1 MRNFN
6 FYKLILLSNFLT
18 RLTILKIA
26 HPFDWVLDKHLL
38 KSKPDNQHQKKFSQ
52 QIFLFAYIATMIFL
66 PVNRSAAQ
74 TTNFAAIVIDSKSK
88 LPLEGVSVTAMP
100 TKKNA
105 VSNENGQFTFAEN
118 PASILLI
125 EISAIGFNS
134 RSISLKDMVAEKY
147 IELVETKVQLS
158 EVVILANAASQFKPI
173 SSMDIKMR
181 GINNS
186 QEVLRIVP
194 GLFIG
199 QHQGGGKA
207 EQIFL
212 RGFDSDHGT
221 DVSLAVDGMP
231 INMVSHAHG
240 QGYAD
245 AHFIIPETIEQAD
258 FKKGPYYAEKG
269 NFNTSGFVDFK
280 TANSLSKNTIKV
292 EGGMYNTARVMG
304 MFNLLGKKARLKQQS
319 WYVATEYNYSDS
331 YLDNPQH
338 FNRFNFF
345 TKYNGKISPNSFLN
359 ITASTLQSKWD
370 ASGQIPERAVKN
382 GQIGFY
388 GAIDPTEGGITSRSN
403 LNLQL
408 LTTLHNGALVKN
420 QFYFTN
426 YNFNLHSN
434 FTFFLNDSINGDQI
448 RQREQRNML
457 GYNGSYNR
465 TGYAGAT
472 KVTTVAGVSIRKD
485 LTINSELSNT
495 IKRTTVI
502 NPLKLGDITETNLG
516 AYVSETLRFNEKW
529 SLNAGLRFD
538 QFFNQY
544 KNKLAAD
551 STLNGVGI
559 YKANASIVSPKLSL
573 YYHANDHSQFYIST
587 GRGFH
592 SNDTRVVVVTNG
604 KEVLPPA
611 YGADLGTI
619 VKPNSK
625 LILHA
630 EIWYL
635 WLKQEFVY
643 SGDGGIV
650 ELNGKTKRIGLDF
663 SARYEPIKS
672 VYVDVDINYAHSRSV
687 DLPKGENYV
696 PLTPIWS
703 STGGITYTNKIG
715 INGGL
720 RYRYLGDRA
729 ATENNS
735 LNAAGYFIAD
745 VVINYTKPR
754 YEIGLRINNIF
765 NTRWKETQF
774 ATETRLKNELAPITE
789 ITFTPGT
796 KFFAHLAFSYFF

>member
-1 MRNFN
+1 MGNLKHF
-6 FYKLILLSNFLT
+6 KPTLLYDFLT
-18 RLTILKIA
+18 RVMTFKMKQL
-26 HPFDWVLDKHLL
+26 FDWVLSGQY
-38 KSKPDNQHQKKFSQ
+38 SKNKTNYQQQKKLSQ
-52 QIFLFAYIATMIFL
+52 QILLFAYIAALIFL
-66 PVNRSAAQ
+66 PVNKSAAQ
-74 TTNFAAIVIDSKSK
+74 KTNFSAIVIDGKSK

-100 TKKNA
+100 AKKNA
-105 VSNENGQFTFAEN
+105 LTNENGQFFFAEN
-118 PASILLI
+118 PTSILLI
-125 EISAIGFNS
+125 ELSAIGFNS
-134 RSISLKDMVAEKY
+134 RSISLKDRVAEKY
-147 IELVETKVQLS
+147 FELVETKVQLS
-158 EVVILANAASQFKPI
+158 EVVILANAASQFKAI
-173 SSMDIKMR
+173 SNMDIKMR

-231 INMVSHAHG
+231 VNMVSHAHG

-245 AHFIIPETIEQAD
+245 AHFIIPETIEQVD

-269 NFNTSGFVDFK
+269 NFNTSGFIDFK
-280 TANSLSKNTIKV
+280 TANSISKNTIKV
-292 EGGMYNTARVMG
+292 EGGMYNSARLMG
-304 MFNLLGKKARLKQQS
+304 IFNLLGKNARLKQQS

-359 ITASTLQSKWD
+359 ITASSLQSKWD
-370 ASGQIPERAVKN
+370 ASGQVPERAVKN

-388 GAIDPTEGGITSRSN
+388 GAIDPTEGGITSRNN

-457 GYNGSYNR
+457 GYNGIYHS

-472 KVTTVAGVSIRKD
+472 RVTTVAGVSIRKD
-485 LTINSELSNT
+485 LTSNSELSHT
-495 IKRTTVI
+495 IKRSILI
-502 NPLKLGDITETNLG
+502 NPLKLGDISETNIS

-529 SLNAGLRFD
+529 SLNVGVRFD
-538 QFFNQY
+538 QFFNRY

-551 STLNGVGI
+551 STLNGVGT
-559 YKANASIVSPKLSL
+559 YKANANIVSPKLSL
-573 YYHANDHSQFYIST
+573 YYHLNDHSQFYVST

-625 LILHA
+625 LLLHA
-630 EIWYL
+630 ALWYL

-672 VYVDVDINYAHSRSV
+672 IYVDVDINYAHSRSV

-696 PLTPIWS
+696 PLAPVWS
-703 STGGITYTNKIG
+703 STGGITYTNKNG

-729 ATENNS
+729 AVENNS
-735 LNAAGYFIAD
+735 LNATGYFIAD
-745 VVINYTKPR
+745 AVINYSKPR

-796 KFFAHLAFSYFF
+796 KFVAHLGFSYFF